1 MKQSWYLVG
10 ILLHSEGGTQK
21 RAAMHLAGCLP
32 YRFFPSTYAHATWQR
47 LQPFFQLPGRIQ
59 WGHDTVHVDLRP
71 FNNRQLTRD
80 LLAVCQRVNE
90 MRPRLPDGRLLILH
104 APSSSFG

>member
-1 MKQSWYLVG
+1 MSG
-10 ILLHSEGGTQK
+10 SEGGTQK

-90 MRPRLPDGRLLILH
+90 MQPRLPDGRLLILH
-104 APSSSFG
+104 APSSPFG